1 MEEIKKGS
9 KVMTYAGNEY
19 QVLGIPDKERLFVRR
34 NGANMYIFRDAVFEV
49 Y

>member
-9 KVMTYAGNEY
+9 KVLTYAGNEY